1 MSSSSE
7 KIQYFQDDEYGGL
20 FTSYADPSRN
30 IAVGDTK
37 AELSAVMRGRVE
49 GRYSFYFNSGM
60 SSLIMVSTISIKS

>member
-1 MSSSSE
+1 M
-7 KIQYFQDDEYGGL
+7 QDDEYGGL

-49 GRYSFYFNSGM
+49 GRYLNNRERRN
-60 SSLIMVSTISIKS
+60 LKWRKT